1 MEEKGK
7 VCQLIA
13 GLMEKTE
20 FCTDQEQLNW
30 HAVVTNYGDLD
41 GDDGA
46 ADRGSK
52 CQSIGDTTG
61 LLHTFSHTLRSYE
74 DIIIVSACHSFFLR
88 KATVL
93 VFFFCVFFL
102 PPKNSILVCTEEH
115 FLKVASER
123 ATQLF

>member
-93 VFFFCVFFL
+93 GFFFFFCVFF
-102 PPKNSILVCTEEH
+102 
-115 FLKVASER
+115 ASKE
-123 ATQLF
+123 QYFGVH

>member
-7 VCQLIA
+7 VCQFIA

-41 GDDGA
+41 EDDGV
-46 ADRGSK
+46 ADRGSE

-74 DIIIVSACHSFFLR
+74 DIIIVLATLFFSE
-88 KATVL
+88 KPQCCF
-93 VFFFCVFFL
+93 FFFCIFF
-102 PPKNSILVCTEEH
+102 
-115 FLKVASER
+115 FASKE
-123 ATQLF
+123 QYFGVH